1 MNLGID
7 LTNILVRTPH
17 GSWRIAGTR
26 ISLDSVVYS
35 FCEGATPEEICQDFS
50 GLSLAQV
57 YATIAYYLN
66 NRGQVDRY
74 LRESQQ
80 SAEDLRQ
87 DLNTRHS
94 DFVRDLRQRLIV
106 ARQSPTLP

>member
-7 LTNILVRTPH
+7 LTDILVRTPQ

-35 FCEGATPEEICQDFS
+35 FCEGATPEEICQDFP

-66 NRGQVDRY
+66 NREEVDRY
-74 LRESQQ
+74 LQEAEQ
-80 SAEDLRQ
+80 SAEELRQ

>member
-7 LTNILVRTPH
+7 LKDILVRTPQ

-35 FCEGATPEEICQDFS
+35 FCEGATPEEICQDFP

-66 NRGQVDRY
+66 NREEVDRY
-74 LRESQQ
+74 LQEAEQ
-80 SAEDLRQ
+80 SAEELRQ
-87 DLNTRHS
+87 NLETRHH
-94 DFVRDLRQRLIV
+94 DFIRILRQRLLV
-106 ARQSPTLP
+106 ARQAPTLL

>member
-7 LTNILVRTPH
+7 LKDILVRTPQ

-35 FCEGATPEEICQDFS
+35 FSEGATPEEICQDFP

-57 YATIAYYLN
+57 YAAVAYYLN
-66 NRGQVDRY
+66 NRDEVDRY
-74 LRESQQ
+74 LQEAEQ
-80 SAEDLRQ
+80 SAEELRQ
-87 DLNTRHS
+87 HLENRHR
-94 DFVRDLRQRLIV
+94 DFIRDLRQRLIV
-106 ARQSPTLP
+106 ARQAPTLL

>member
-1 MNLGID
+1 MNPSVD
-7 LTNILVRTPH
+7 VTNLLDRTPQ

-57 YATIAYYLN
+57 YAAIAYYLN
-66 NRGQVDRY
+66 NREQVDRY
-74 LRESQQ
+74 LQEAQQ
-80 SAEDLRQ
+80 SAEDLRLG
-87 DLNTRHS
+87 LNTRHR
-94 DFVRDLRQRLIV
+94 DFLRDLRQRLT
-106 ARQSPTLP
+106 AGRQSPTPT